1 MSIKVIDP
9 NKERFLPVTIVFE
22 TWEQWNQFREDVANT
37 VENDSFSS
45 IDDINQI
52 IN

>member
-9 NKERFLPVTIVFE
+9 NKERFLPVTVVFE
-22 TWEQWNQFREDVANT
+22 TWEQWNQFRNDVKSIS
-37 VENDSFSS
+37 ENDSYST